1 MSSEQKT
8 WYQRVL
14 KITTVPLSISITFPQ
29 ITDNLELKMRT
40 HICCIFYLPW
50 YVCLWWITKNSQQS
64 WRSQVAFSMKVDCWI
79 FVPYHGRLPP
89 LDCKEGF
96 RISRWPHSCLEKA
109 LPAWAEAHELLN
121 PFICH
126 SQRAGWD
133 ERKRGPGFLV
143 GFSKPDHH
151 AFTRLHGRHV
161 LERKC
166 CMKCMLSLVTINYDR
181 NIQMFQR

>member
-1 MSSEQKT
+1 
-8 WYQRVL
+8 
-14 KITTVPLSISITFPQ
+14 
-29 ITDNLELKMRT
+29 MRT

-64 WRSQVAFSMKVDCWI
+64 WRSQVAFSRKVDCWI
-79 FVPYHGRLPP
+79 FVPDHGRLPP

-143 GFSKPDHH
+143 AFSKPDHH
-151 AFTRLHGRHV
+151 TFIRLHSTQI
-161 LERKC
+161 LERKAAWNAC
-166 CMKCMLSLVTINYDR
+166 CPWSQFIMMARFKCFSDKVLDLNESSIIKVREPVIYVLAEFVR
-181 NIQMFQR
+181 